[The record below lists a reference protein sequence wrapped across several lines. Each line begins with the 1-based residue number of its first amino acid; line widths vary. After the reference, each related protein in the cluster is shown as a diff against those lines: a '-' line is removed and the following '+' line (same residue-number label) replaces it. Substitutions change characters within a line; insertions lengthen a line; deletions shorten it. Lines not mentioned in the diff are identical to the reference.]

1 MRFDVGSV
9 DCGQPDC
16 SLLTVEQPQ
25 ITFHRNVRQRRVEDR
40 DQRFS
45 IVRSSLPAYTIH
57 RDPEGEAIG
66 AESHASNR

>member
-1 MRFDVGSV
+1 MRFDLRSV

-25 ITFHRNVRQRRVEDR
+25 IT
-40 DQRFS
+40 
-45 IVRSSLPAYTIH
+45 IH